1 MKKSINKVL
10 AFLALALTV
19 TSCGDYLEMP
29 DIVRNPLP
37 DGTEEPITGDL
48 VFHGT
53 TETLANWENGDKIS
67 LFDGKSV
74 SIVENSAGSGAVAE
88 FKKAVSEH
96 VSSWLAF
103 YPATENMASTT
114 AMSSIPTM
122 QKATVGSCQ
131 REASMMIAKS
141 STSRL
146 YFRNL
151 AAEVSVVLDMD
162 DITSITLSATDNTP
176 LTGEFTVDYSNDD
189 PIVEASGTS
198 VNYVT
203 LEGNIERGKEYR
215 FAVLP
220 THVEG
225 FALVAKNANGEEV
238 AHNVSNNV
246 AHLTAGSILDLGTI
260 KADVDLPKTYRIAHM
275 WLWGGTGAEYDC
287 SKLWDMFEKA
297 GCFDSEDG
305 RGIDALKDDVLEMY
319 PDGTFKNWAGEDAR
333 HWWMAFDKS
342 QTPSQYKSL
351 DMSAYYS
358 VLPKNE
364 GTYTINADTITF
376 THEDG
381 RVTTGTIV
389 GPGTY
394 ELPGCSPA
402 KSVTITTM
410 AIKFVL
416 PSAPD
421 DWDHSWDDYGVF
433 YRKPR
438 QLYVELEQM
447 PAGYVTPEES
457 KTVDNVVFVEP
468 ADPEPDFDIT
478 TLPGSYKVKAL
489 RVNGGS
495 GDDPAFVD
503 PVEKSWCWDE
513 SIWWESDNRLEIT
526 STTLNYWS
534 GDDEKFWDYKWHG
547 GQSDE
552 VDMSHVYGI
561 LPHGE
566 TNYSLDIATME
577 MTIGDRKAK
586 LLAPGTHHFSAGN
599 RDLTIDNGCIAIHF
613 HIMDMVDAT
622 PERWTDVDRFVN
634 APIDWVMIFEYIQQE

>member
-1 MKKSINKVL
+1 MKKSIKKVF
-10 AFLALALTV
+10 AFLALASAV
-19 TSCGDYLEMP
+19 ASCGDYLEMP
-29 DIVRNPLP
+29 DIIKNPLP
-37 DGTEEPITGDL
+37 DGSDEPITGDL

-74 SIVENSAGSGAVAE
+74 SIVENSASSGTVAE
-88 FKKAVSEH
+88 FKKAVPEL

-103 YPATENMASTT
+103 YPATENMTSTA
-114 AMSSIPTM
+114 AMSSIPTV
-122 QKATVGSCQ
+122 QIAKVGSCQ
-131 REASMMIAKS
+131 REASKMIAKS

-162 DITSITLSATDNTP
+162 NIKSITLTATDGTP
-176 LTGEFTVDYSNDD
+176 LSGDFTVDYSNDD
-189 PIVEASGTS
+189 PIVKATGTTTNC
-198 VNYVT
+198 VM
-203 LEGNIERGKEYR
+203 LEGDIERGKEYR

-220 THVEG
+220 NLVGG
-225 FALVAKNANGEEV
+225 FSLVARNADGEEV
-238 AHNVSNNV
+238 AHHVSSNG
-246 AHLTAGSILDLGTI
+246 ARLTAGSIFNLGTI
-260 KADVDLPKTYRIAHM
+260 KADADLPKTFHITHM

-319 PDGTFKNWAGEDAR
+319 PDGVFKNWAGEDAR

-342 QTPSQYKSL
+342 QTPSGYKSL

-364 GTYTINADTITF
+364 GTYTISENTITF
-376 THEDG
+376 THEDEK
-381 RVTTGTIV
+381 VTIGTIV

-421 DWDHSWDDYGVF
+421 DWDHAWDDYGVF

-447 PAGYVTPEES
+447 PAGYVTPEKS

-622 PERWTDVDRFVN
+622 SQRWTDVDRFVN
-634 APIDWVMIFEYIQQE
+634 APIDWVMIFEKQ

>member
-1 MKKSINKVL
+1 MKKSIKKVF
-10 AFLALALTV
+10 AFLALTSAV
-19 TSCGDYLEMP
+19 ASCGDYLEMP
-29 DIVRNPLP
+29 DIIKNPLP
-37 DGTEEPITGDL
+37 DGSDEPIVGDL

-53 TETLANWENGDKIS
+53 TEKLANWENGDKIS

-74 SIVENSAGSGAVAE
+74 SIVENSASSGTVAE
-88 FKKAVSEH
+88 FKKAVPEL

-103 YPATENMASTT
+103 YPATENMTST
-114 AMSSIPTM
+114 AAVSSIPTV
-122 QKATVGSCQ
+122 QIAKVGSCQ
-131 REASMMIAKS
+131 REASKMIAKS

-162 DITSITLSATDNTP
+162 NIKSITLTATDGTP
-176 LTGEFTVDYSNDD
+176 LSGDFTVDYSNDD
-189 PIVEASGTS
+189 PIVKATGTTTNC
-198 VNYVT
+198 VL
-203 LEGNIERGKEYR
+203 LEGDIERGKEYR

-220 THVEG
+220 NLVGG
-225 FALVAKNANGEEV
+225 FSLVARNADGEEV
-238 AHNVSNNV
+238 AHNVSSNG
-246 AHLTAGSILDLGTI
+246 ALLTAGSIFNLGTI
-260 KADVDLPKTYRIAHM
+260 KADADLPKTFHITHM

-287 SKLWDMFEKA
+287 SKLWDMFEKT

-319 PDGTFKNWAGEDAR
+319 PDGVFKNWAGEDAR

-342 QTPSQYKSL
+342 QTPSGYKSL

-364 GTYTINADTITF
+364 GTYTISENTIIF
-376 THEDG
+376 THEDEK
-381 RVTTGTIV
+381 VTIGTIV

-421 DWDHSWDDYGVF
+421 DWDHAWDDYGVF

-447 PAGYVTPEES
+447 PAGYVTPEKS

-622 PERWTDVDRFVN
+622 SQRWTDVDRFVN
-634 APIDWVMIFEYIQQE
+634 APIDWVMIFEKQ

>member
-1 MKKSINKVL
+1 MKKSIKKIF
-10 AFLALALTV
+10 AFLALTSAV
-19 TSCGDYLEMP
+19 ASCGDYLEMP
-29 DIVRNPLP
+29 DIIKNPLP
-37 DGTEEPITGDL
+37 DGSDEPITGDL

-74 SIVENSAGSGAVAE
+74 SIVENSASSGTVAE
-88 FKKAVSEH
+88 FKKAVPEL

-103 YPATENMASTT
+103 YPATENMTST
-114 AMSSIPTM
+114 AAVSSIPTV
-122 QKATVGSCQ
+122 QIAKVGSCQ
-131 REASMMIAKS
+131 REASKMIAKS

-162 DITSITLSATDNTP
+162 NIKSITLTATDGTP
-176 LTGEFTVDYSNDD
+176 LSGDFTVDYSNDD
-189 PIVEASGTS
+189 PIVKATGTTTD
-198 VNYVT
+198 YVT
-203 LEGNIERGKEYR
+203 LEGDIERGKEYR

-220 THVEG
+220 NLVDG
-225 FALVAKNANGEEV
+225 FSLVARNADGEEV
-238 AHNVSNNV
+238 AHNVSSNG
-246 AHLTAGSILDLGTI
+246 ALLTAGSIFNLGTI
-260 KADVDLPKTYRIAHM
+260 KADADLPKTFHITHM

-287 SKLWDMFEKA
+287 SKLWDMFEKT

-319 PDGTFKNWAGEDAR
+319 PDGVFKNWAGEDAR

-342 QTPSQYKSL
+342 QTPSGYKSL

-364 GTYTINADTITF
+364 GTYTISENTITF
-376 THEDG
+376 THEDEK
-381 RVTTGTIV
+381 VTIGTIV

-421 DWDHSWDDYGVF
+421 DWDHAWDDYGVF

-447 PAGYVTPEES
+447 PAGYVTPEKS

-586 LLAPGTHHFSAGN
+586 LLAPGTHHFSSGN

-622 PERWTDVDRFVN
+622 SQRWTDVDRFVN
-634 APIDWVMIFEYIQQE
+634 APIDWVMIFEKQ

>member
-1 MKKSINKVL
+1 MKKSIKKVFAL
-10 AFLALALTV
+10 LALALAV
-19 TSCGDYLEMP
+19 ASCGDYLEMP
-29 DIVRNPLP
+29 DIIKNPLP
-37 DGTEEPITGDL
+37 DGSDEPITGDL

-67 LFDGKSV
+67 LFDGRSV
-74 SIVENSAGSGAVAE
+74 SIVENSASSGTVAE
-88 FKKAVSEH
+88 FKKAVPEL

-103 YPATENMASTT
+103 YPATENMTSTS
-114 AMSSIPTM
+114 AMSSIPTV
-122 QKATVGSCQ
+122 QIAKVGSCQ
-131 REASMMIAKS
+131 REASKMIAKS

-162 DITSITLSATDNTP
+162 NIKSITLTATDGTP
-176 LTGEFTVDYSNDD
+176 LSGDFTVDYSNDD
-189 PIVEASGTS
+189 PIVKATGTTTNC
-198 VNYVT
+198 VM
-203 LEGNIERGKEYR
+203 LEGDIERGKEYR

-220 THVEG
+220 NLVGG
-225 FALVAKNANGEEV
+225 FSLVARNADGEEV
-238 AHNVSNNV
+238 AHNVSSNG
-246 AHLTAGSILDLGTI
+246 ARLTAGSIFNLGTI
-260 KADVDLPKTYRIAHM
+260 KADADLPKTFHITHM

-287 SKLWDMFEKA
+287 SKLWDMFEKT

-319 PDGTFKNWAGEDAR
+319 PDGVFKNWAGEDAR

-342 QTPSQYKSL
+342 QTPSGYKSL

-364 GTYTINADTITF
+364 GTYTISENTITF
-376 THEDG
+376 THEDET
-381 RVTTGTIV
+381 VTIGTIV

-421 DWDHSWDDYGVF
+421 DWDHAWDDYGVF

-447 PAGYVTPEES
+447 PAGYVTPEKS

-478 TLPGSYKVKAL
+478 TLPGSYKVKGL
-489 RVNGGS
+489 RLNGGS

-599 RDLTIDNGCIAIHF
+599 RDLTVDNGCIAIHF

-622 PERWTDVDRFVN
+622 SQRWTDVDRFVN
-634 APIDWVMIFEYIQQE
+634 APIDWVMIFEKQ

>member
-1 MKKSINKVL
+1 MKNSIKKIF
-10 AFLALALTV
+10 AFLALTSAV
-19 TSCGDYLEMP
+19 ASCGDYLEMP
-29 DIVRNPLP
+29 DIIKNPLP
-37 DGTEEPITGDL
+37 DGSDEPIVGDL

-74 SIVENSAGSGAVAE
+74 SIVENSASSGTVAE
-88 FKKAVSEH
+88 FKKAVPEL

-103 YPATENMASTT
+103 YPATENMTSTS
-114 AMSSIPTM
+114 AMSSIPTV
-122 QKATVGSCQ
+122 QIAKLVSCQ
-131 REASMMIAKS
+131 REASKMIAKS

-162 DITSITLSATDNTP
+162 NIKSITLTATDGTP
-176 LTGEFTVDYSNDD
+176 LTGDFTVDYSNDD
-189 PIVEASGTS
+189 PIVKATGTTTNC
-198 VNYVT
+198 VL
-203 LEGNIERGKEYR
+203 LEGDIERGKEYR

-220 THVEG
+220 NLVGG
-225 FALVAKNANGEEV
+225 FSLVARNADGEEV
-238 AHNVSNNV
+238 AHNVSSNG
-246 AHLTAGSILDLGTI
+246 ALLTAGSIFNLGTI
-260 KADVDLPKTYRIAHM
+260 KADADLPKTFHITHM

-287 SKLWDMFEKA
+287 SKLWDMFEKT

-319 PDGTFKNWAGEDAR
+319 PDGVFKNWAGEDAR

-342 QTPSQYKSL
+342 QTPSGYKSL

-364 GTYTINADTITF
+364 GTYTISENTIIF
-376 THEDG
+376 THEDEK
-381 RVTTGTIV
+381 VTIGTIV

-421 DWDHSWDDYGVF
+421 DWDHAWDDYGVF

-447 PAGYVTPEES
+447 PAGYVTPEKS

-622 PERWTDVDRFVN
+622 SQRWTDVDRFVN
-634 APIDWVMIFEYIQQE
+634 APIDWVMIFEKQ

>member
-1 MKKSINKVL
+1 MTSAV
-10 AFLALALTV
+10 A
-19 TSCGDYLEMP
+19 SCGDYLEMP
-29 DIVRNPLP
+29 DIIKNPLP
-37 DGTEEPITGDL
+37 DGSDEPIVGDL

-74 SIVENSAGSGAVAE
+74 SIVENSASSGTVAE
-88 FKKAVSEH
+88 FKKAVPEL

-103 YPATENMASTT
+103 YPATENMTST
-114 AMSSIPTM
+114 AAVSSIPTV
-122 QKATVGSCQ
+122 QIAKVGSCQ
-131 REASMMIAKS
+131 REASKMIAKS

-162 DITSITLSATDNTP
+162 NIKSITLTATDGTP
-176 LTGEFTVDYSNDD
+176 LTGDFTVDYSNDD
-189 PIVEASGTS
+189 PIVKATGTTTNC
-198 VNYVT
+198 VL
-203 LEGNIERGKEYR
+203 LEGDIERGKEYR

-220 THVEG
+220 NLVGG
-225 FALVAKNANGEEV
+225 FSLVARNADGEEV
-238 AHNVSNNV
+238 AHNVSSNG
-246 AHLTAGSILDLGTI
+246 ALLTAGSIFNLGTI
-260 KADVDLPKTYRIAHM
+260 KADADLPKTFHITHM

-287 SKLWDMFEKA
+287 SKLWDMFEKT

-319 PDGTFKNWAGEDAR
+319 PDGVFKNWAGEDAR

-342 QTPSQYKSL
+342 QTPSGYKSL

-364 GTYTINADTITF
+364 GTYTISENTIIF
-376 THEDG
+376 THEDEK
-381 RVTTGTIV
+381 VTIGTIV

-421 DWDHSWDDYGVF
+421 DWDHAWDDYGVF

-447 PAGYVTPEES
+447 PAGYVTPEKS

-622 PERWTDVDRFVN
+622 SQRWTDVDRFVN
-634 APIDWVMIFEYIQQE
+634 APIDWVMIFEKQ

>member
-1 MKKSINKVL
+1 MKKSTKKVFAL
-10 AFLALALTV
+10 LALAWSV
-19 TSCGDYLEMP
+19 ASCGDYLEMP
-29 DIVRNPLP
+29 AIVKRPLP
-37 DGTEEPITGDL
+37 DGSDEPIVGDL

-53 TETLANWENGDKIS
+53 TETLAHWENGDKIS
-67 LFDGKSV
+67 LFDGRSV
-74 SIVENSAGSGAVAE
+74 SIVENSAGPGAVAE
-88 FKKAVSEH
+88 FRKAVPEH

-103 YPATENMASTT
+103 YPATENMTSTA
-114 AMSSIPTM
+114 AMSSLPTV
-122 QKATVGSCQ
+122 QIAKVGSCQ
-131 REASMMIAKS
+131 REASRMIAKS

-151 AAEVSVVLDMD
+151 VAEVSVVLDMD
-162 DITSITLSATDNTP
+162 DIRSITLTAADGTP
-176 LTGEFTVDYSNDD
+176 LTGEFTVDYSDDD
-189 PIVEASGTS
+189 PIVEATGSTTD
-198 VNYVT
+198 YVS

-220 THVEG
+220 NHVEG
-225 FALVAKNANGEEV
+225 FSLVATNANGEEV
-238 AHNVSNNV
+238 AHHVSGKG
-246 AHLTAGSILDLGTI
+246 ARLASGSIIDLGTI
-260 KADVDLPKTYRIAHM
+260 KADADLPKTFHIRHM

-319 PDGTFKNWAGEDAR
+319 PDGVFRNWAGEDAR

-351 DMSAYYS
+351 DMSASYS
-358 VLPKNE
+358 VLPRNE
-364 GTYTINADTITF
+364 GTYTISGNTITF
-376 THEDG
+376 THEDET
-381 RVTTGTIV
+381 VTTGTIV

-394 ELPGCSPA
+394 ELPGCVPA

-421 DWDHSWDDYGVF
+421 DWEHTWDDYGVF

-438 QLYVELEQM
+438 QLYIELEPM

-468 ADPEPDFDIT
+468 EDPEPEFDVT
-478 TLPGSYKVKAL
+478 TLPGSYKVKGL
-489 RVNGGS
+489 RLNGGS

-577 MTIGDRKAK
+577 MTIGNQKAK
-586 LLAPGTHHFSAGN
+586 LLTPGTHHFSAGN

-622 PERWTDVDRFVN
+622 SQRWTDVDRFVN
-634 APIDWVMIFEYIQQE
+634 APIDWVMIFEKL

>member
-1 MKKSINKVL
+1 MKKSIKKVFAL
-10 AFLALALTV
+10 LALALAV
-19 TSCGDYLEMP
+19 ASCGDYLEMP
-29 DIVRNPLP
+29 DIIKNPLP
-37 DGTEEPITGDL
+37 DGSDEPITGDL

-67 LFDGKSV
+67 LFDGRSV
-74 SIVENSAGSGAVAE
+74 SIVENSASSGTVAE
-88 FKKAVSEH
+88 FKKAVPEL

-103 YPATENMASTT
+103 YPATENMTSTS
-114 AMSSIPTM
+114 AMSSIPTV
-122 QKATVGSCQ
+122 QIAKVGSCQ
-131 REASMMIAKS
+131 REASKMIAKS

-162 DITSITLSATDNTP
+162 NIKSITLTATDGTP
-176 LTGEFTVDYSNDD
+176 LSGDFTVDYSNDD
-189 PIVEASGTS
+189 PIVKATGTTTNC
-198 VNYVT
+198 VM
-203 LEGNIERGKEYR
+203 LEGDIERGKEYR

-220 THVEG
+220 NLVGG
-225 FALVAKNANGEEV
+225 FSLVARNADGEEV
-238 AHNVSNNV
+238 AHNVSSNG
-246 AHLTAGSILDLGTI
+246 ARLTAGSIFNLGTI
-260 KADVDLPKTYRIAHM
+260 KADADLPKTFHITHM

-319 PDGTFKNWAGEDAR
+319 PDGVFKNWAGEDAR

-342 QTPSQYKSL
+342 QTPSGYKSL

-364 GTYTINADTITF
+364 GTYTISENTITF
-376 THEDG
+376 THEDET
-381 RVTTGTIV
+381 VTIGTIV

-421 DWDHSWDDYGVF
+421 DWDHAWDDYGVF

-447 PAGYVTPEES
+447 PAGYVTPEKS

-599 RDLTIDNGCIAIHF
+599 RDLTVDNGCIAIHF

-622 PERWTDVDRFVN
+622 SQRWTDVDRFVN
-634 APIDWVMIFEYIQQE
+634 APIDWVMIFEKQ

>member
-1 MKKSINKVL
+1 MKKSIKKVFAL
-10 AFLALALTV
+10 LALALAV
-19 TSCGDYLEMP
+19 ASCGDYLEMP
-29 DIVRNPLP
+29 DIIKNPLP
-37 DGTEEPITGDL
+37 DGSDEPITGDL

-67 LFDGKSV
+67 LFDGRSV
-74 SIVENSAGSGAVAE
+74 SIVENSASSGTVAE
-88 FKKAVSEH
+88 FKKAVPEL

-103 YPATENMASTT
+103 YPATENMTSTS
-114 AMSSIPTM
+114 AMSSIPTV
-122 QKATVGSCQ
+122 QIAKVGSCQ
-131 REASMMIAKS
+131 REASKMIAKS

-162 DITSITLSATDNTP
+162 NIKSITLTATDGTP
-176 LTGEFTVDYSNDD
+176 LSGDFTVDYSNDD
-189 PIVEASGTS
+189 PIVKATGTTTNC
-198 VNYVT
+198 VM
-203 LEGNIERGKEYR
+203 LEGDIERGKEYR

-220 THVEG
+220 NLVDG
-225 FALVAKNANGEEV
+225 FSLVARNADGEEV
-238 AHNVSNNV
+238 AHNVSSNG
-246 AHLTAGSILDLGTI
+246 ARLTAGSIFNLGTI
-260 KADVDLPKTYRIAHM
+260 KADADLPKTFHITHM

-287 SKLWDMFEKA
+287 SKLWDMFEKT

-319 PDGTFKNWAGEDAR
+319 PDGVFKNWAGEDAR

-342 QTPSQYKSL
+342 QTPSGYKSL

-364 GTYTINADTITF
+364 GTYTISENTITF
-376 THEDG
+376 THEDET
-381 RVTTGTIV
+381 VTIGTIV

-421 DWDHSWDDYGVF
+421 DWDHAWDDYGVF

-447 PAGYVTPEES
+447 PAGYVTPEKS

-599 RDLTIDNGCIAIHF
+599 RDLTVDNGCIAIHF

-622 PERWTDVDRFVN
+622 SQRWTDVDRFVN
-634 APIDWVMIFEYIQQE
+634 APIDWVMIFEKQ

>member
-1 MKKSINKVL
+1 MKKSIKKIF
-10 AFLALALTV
+10 AFLALTSAV
-19 TSCGDYLEMP
+19 ASCGDYLEMP
-29 DIVRNPLP
+29 DIIKNPLP
-37 DGTEEPITGDL
+37 DGSDEPIVGDL

-74 SIVENSAGSGAVAE
+74 SIVENSASSGTVAE
-88 FKKAVSEH
+88 FKKAVPEL

-103 YPATENMASTT
+103 YPATENMTST
-114 AMSSIPTM
+114 AAVSSIPTV
-122 QKATVGSCQ
+122 QIAKVGSCQ
-131 REASMMIAKS
+131 REASKMIAKS

-162 DITSITLSATDNTP
+162 NIKSITLTATDGTP
-176 LTGEFTVDYSNDD
+176 LTGDFTVDYSNDD
-189 PIVEASGTS
+189 PIVKATGTTT
-198 VNYVT
+198 NCVT
-203 LEGNIERGKEYR
+203 LEGDIERGKEYR

-220 THVEG
+220 NLVGG
-225 FALVAKNANGEEV
+225 FSLVARNADGEEV
-238 AHNVSNNV
+238 AHNVSSNG
-246 AHLTAGSILDLGTI
+246 ALLTAGSIFNLGTI
-260 KADVDLPKTYRIAHM
+260 KADADLPKTFHITHM

-287 SKLWDMFEKA
+287 SKLWDMFEKT

-319 PDGTFKNWAGEDAR
+319 PDGVFKNWAGEDAR

-342 QTPSQYKSL
+342 QTPSGYKSL

-364 GTYTINADTITF
+364 GTYTISENTITF
-376 THEDG
+376 THEDDK
-381 RVTTGTIV
+381 VTIGTIV

-421 DWDHSWDDYGVF
+421 DWDHAWDDYGVF

-447 PAGYVTPEES
+447 PAGYVTPEKS

-622 PERWTDVDRFVN
+622 SQRWTDVDRFVN
-634 APIDWVMIFEYIQQE
+634 APIDWVMIFEKQ

>member
-1 MKKSINKVL
+1 MKKSIKKVF
-10 AFLALALTV
+10 AFLALTSAV
-19 TSCGDYLEMP
+19 ASCGDYLEMP
-29 DIVRNPLP
+29 DIIKNPLP
-37 DGTEEPITGDL
+37 DGSDEPIVGDL

-74 SIVENSAGSGAVAE
+74 SIVENSASSGTVAE
-88 FKKAVSEH
+88 FKKAVPEL

-103 YPATENMASTT
+103 YPATENMTSTS
-114 AMSSIPTM
+114 AMSSIPTV
-122 QKATVGSCQ
+122 QIAKVGSCQ
-131 REASMMIAKS
+131 REASKMIAKS

-162 DITSITLSATDNTP
+162 NIKSITLTATDGTP
-176 LTGEFTVDYSNDD
+176 LSGDFTVDYSNDD
-189 PIVEASGTS
+189 PIVKATGTTTNC
-198 VNYVT
+198 VL
-203 LEGNIERGKEYR
+203 LEGDIERGKEYR

-220 THVEG
+220 NLVGG
-225 FALVAKNANGEEV
+225 FSLVARNADGEEV
-238 AHNVSNNV
+238 AHNVSSNG
-246 AHLTAGSILDLGTI
+246 ALLTAGSIFNLGTI
-260 KADVDLPKTYRIAHM
+260 KADADLPKTFHITHM

-287 SKLWDMFEKA
+287 SKLWDMFEKT

-319 PDGTFKNWAGEDAR
+319 PDGVFKNWAGEDAR

-342 QTPSQYKSL
+342 QTPSGYKSL

-364 GTYTINADTITF
+364 GTYTISENTITF
-376 THEDG
+376 THEDEK
-381 RVTTGTIV
+381 VTIGTIV

-421 DWDHSWDDYGVF
+421 DWDHAWDDYGVF

-447 PAGYVTPEES
+447 PAGYVTPEKS

-622 PERWTDVDRFVN
+622 SQRWTDVDRFVN
-634 APIDWVMIFEYIQQE
+634 APIDWVMIFEKQ

>member
-1 MKKSINKVL
+1 MKKSIKKVF
-10 AFLALALTV
+10 AFLALTSAV
-19 TSCGDYLEMP
+19 ASCGDYLEMP
-29 DIVRNPLP
+29 DIIKNPLP
-37 DGTEEPITGDL
+37 DGSDEPIVGDL

-74 SIVENSAGSGAVAE
+74 SIVENSASSGTVAE
-88 FKKAVSEH
+88 FKKAVPEL

-103 YPATENMASTT
+103 YPATENMTST
-114 AMSSIPTM
+114 AAVSSIPTV
-122 QKATVGSCQ
+122 QIAKVGSCQ
-131 REASMMIAKS
+131 REASKMIAKS

-162 DITSITLSATDNTP
+162 NIKSITLTATDGTP
-176 LTGEFTVDYSNDD
+176 LTGDFTVDYSNDD
-189 PIVEASGTS
+189 PIVKATGTTTNC
-198 VNYVT
+198 VL
-203 LEGNIERGKEYR
+203 LEGDIERGKEYR

-220 THVEG
+220 NLVDG
-225 FALVAKNANGEEV
+225 FSLVARNADGEEV
-238 AHNVSNNV
+238 AHNVSSNG
-246 AHLTAGSILDLGTI
+246 ALLTAGSIFNLGTI
-260 KADVDLPKTYRIAHM
+260 KADADLPKTFHITHM

-287 SKLWDMFEKA
+287 SKLWDMFEKT

-319 PDGTFKNWAGEDAR
+319 PDGVFKNWAGEDAR

-342 QTPSQYKSL
+342 QTPSGYKSL

-364 GTYTINADTITF
+364 GTYTISENTIIF
-376 THEDG
+376 THEDEK
-381 RVTTGTIV
+381 VTIGTIV

-421 DWDHSWDDYGVF
+421 DWDHAWDDYGVF

-447 PAGYVTPEES
+447 PAGYVTPEKS

-622 PERWTDVDRFVN
+622 SQRWTDVDRFVN
-634 APIDWVMIFEYIQQE
+634 APIDWVMIFEKQ

>member
-1 MKKSINKVL
+1 MKKSIKKVFAL
-10 AFLALALTV
+10 LALALAV
-19 TSCGDYLEMP
+19 ASCGDYLEMP
-29 DIVRNPLP
+29 DIIKNPLP
-37 DGTEEPITGDL
+37 DGSDEPITGDL

-67 LFDGKSV
+67 LFDGRSV
-74 SIVENSAGSGAVAE
+74 SIVENSASSGTVAE
-88 FKKAVSEH
+88 FKKAVPEL

-103 YPATENMASTT
+103 YPATENMTSTS
-114 AMSSIPTM
+114 AMSSIPTV
-122 QKATVGSCQ
+122 QIAKVGSCQ
-131 REASMMIAKS
+131 REASKMIAKS

-162 DITSITLSATDNTP
+162 NIKSITLTATDGTP
-176 LTGEFTVDYSNDD
+176 LSGDFTVDYSNDD
-189 PIVEASGTS
+189 PIVKATGTTTNC
-198 VNYVT
+198 VM
-203 LEGNIERGKEYR
+203 LEGDIERGKEYR

-220 THVEG
+220 NLVGG
-225 FALVAKNANGEEV
+225 FSLVARNADGEEV
-238 AHNVSNNV
+238 AHNVSSNG
-246 AHLTAGSILDLGTI
+246 ARLTAGSIFNLGTI
-260 KADVDLPKTYRIAHM
+260 KADADLPKTFHITHM

-287 SKLWDMFEKA
+287 SKLWDMFEKT

-319 PDGTFKNWAGEDAR
+319 PDGVFKNWAGEDAR

-342 QTPSQYKSL
+342 QTPSGYKSL

-364 GTYTINADTITF
+364 GTYTISENTITF
-376 THEDG
+376 THEDET
-381 RVTTGTIV
+381 VTIGTIV

-410 AIKFVL
+410 AIKFEL

-421 DWDHSWDDYGVF
+421 DWDHAWDDYGVF

-447 PAGYVTPEES
+447 PAGYVTPEKS

-599 RDLTIDNGCIAIHF
+599 RDLTVDNGCIAIHF

-622 PERWTDVDRFVN
+622 SQRWTDVDRFVN
-634 APIDWVMIFEYIQQE
+634 APIDWVMIFEKQ

>member
-1 MKKSINKVL
+1 MKKSIKKVF
-10 AFLALALTV
+10 AFLALTSAV
-19 TSCGDYLEMP
+19 ASCGDYLEMP
-29 DIVRNPLP
+29 DIIKNPLP
-37 DGTEEPITGDL
+37 DGSDEPIVGDL

-74 SIVENSAGSGAVAE
+74 SIVENSASSGTVAE
-88 FKKAVSEH
+88 FKKAVPEL

-103 YPATENMASTT
+103 YPATENMTST
-114 AMSSIPTM
+114 AAVSSIPTV
-122 QKATVGSCQ
+122 QIAKVGSCQ
-131 REASMMIAKS
+131 REASKMIAKS

-162 DITSITLSATDNTP
+162 NIKSITLTATDGTP
-176 LTGEFTVDYSNDD
+176 LSGDFTVDYSNDD
-189 PIVEASGTS
+189 PIVKATGTTTNC
-198 VNYVT
+198 VL
-203 LEGNIERGKEYR
+203 LEGDIERGKEYR

-220 THVEG
+220 NLVGG
-225 FALVAKNANGEEV
+225 FSLVARNADGEEV
-238 AHNVSNNV
+238 AHNVSSNG
-246 AHLTAGSILDLGTI
+246 ALLTAGSIFNLGTI
-260 KADVDLPKTYRIAHM
+260 KADADLPKTFHITHM

-287 SKLWDMFEKA
+287 SKLWDMFEKT

-319 PDGTFKNWAGEDAR
+319 PDGVFKNWAGEDAR

-342 QTPSQYKSL
+342 QTPSGYKSL

-364 GTYTINADTITF
+364 GTYTISENTITF
-376 THEDG
+376 THEDDK
-381 RVTTGTIV
+381 VTIGTIV

-416 PSAPD
+416 PSAAD
-421 DWDHSWDDYGVF
+421 DWDHAWDDYGVF

-438 QLYVELEQM
+438 QLYIELEQM
-447 PAGYVTPEES
+447 PAGYVTPEKS

-622 PERWTDVDRFVN
+622 SQRWTDVDRFVN
-634 APIDWVMIFEYIQQE
+634 APIDWVMIFEKQ

>member
-1 MKKSINKVL
+1 MKKSIKKVF
-10 AFLALALTV
+10 AFLALTSAV
-19 TSCGDYLEMP
+19 ASCGDYLEMP
-29 DIVRNPLP
+29 DIIKNPLP
-37 DGTEEPITGDL
+37 DGSDEPIVGDL

-74 SIVENSAGSGAVAE
+74 SIVENSASSGTVAE
-88 FKKAVSEH
+88 FKKAVPEL

-103 YPATENMASTT
+103 YPATENMTST
-114 AMSSIPTM
+114 AAVSSIPTV
-122 QKATVGSCQ
+122 QIAKVGSCQ
-131 REASMMIAKS
+131 REASKMIAKS

-162 DITSITLSATDNTP
+162 NIKSITLTATDGTP
-176 LTGEFTVDYSNDD
+176 LSGDFTVDYSNDD
-189 PIVEASGTS
+189 PIVKATGTTTNC
-198 VNYVT
+198 VL
-203 LEGNIERGKEYR
+203 LEGDIERGKEYR

-220 THVEG
+220 NLVGG
-225 FALVAKNANGEEV
+225 FSLVARNADGEEV
-238 AHNVSNNV
+238 AHNVSSNG
-246 AHLTAGSILDLGTI
+246 ALLTAGSIFNLGTI
-260 KADVDLPKTYRIAHM
+260 KADADLPKTFHITHM

-287 SKLWDMFEKA
+287 SKLWDMFEKT

-319 PDGTFKNWAGEDAR
+319 PDGVFKNWAGEDAR

-342 QTPSQYKSL
+342 QTPSGYKSL

-364 GTYTINADTITF
+364 GTYTISENTITF
-376 THEDG
+376 THADDK
-381 RVTTGTIV
+381 VTIGTIV

-416 PSAPD
+416 PSAAD
-421 DWDHSWDDYGVF
+421 DWDHAWDDYGVF

-438 QLYVELEQM
+438 QLYIELEQM
-447 PAGYVTPEES
+447 PAGYVTPEKS

-622 PERWTDVDRFVN
+622 SQRWTDVDRFVN
-634 APIDWVMIFEYIQQE
+634 APIDWVMIFEKQ

>member
-1 MKKSINKVL
+1 MKKSTKKVFAL
-10 AFLALALTV
+10 LALAWSV
-19 TSCGDYLEMP
+19 ASCGDYLEMP
-29 DIVRNPLP
+29 AVVKRPLP
-37 DGTEEPITGDL
+37 DGSDEPMVGDL

-53 TETLANWENGDKIS
+53 TETLAHWENGDKIS
-67 LFDGKSV
+67 LFDGRSV
-74 SIVENSAGSGAVAE
+74 SIVENSAGPGAVAE
-88 FKKAVSEH
+88 FRKAVPEH

-103 YPATENMASTT
+103 YPATENMTSTA
-114 AMSSIPTM
+114 AMSSLPTV
-122 QKATVGSCQ
+122 QIAKVGSCQ
-131 REASMMIAKS
+131 REASRMIAKS

-151 AAEVSVVLDMD
+151 VAEVSVVLDMD
-162 DITSITLSATDNTP
+162 DIRSITLTAADGTP
-176 LTGEFTVDYSNDD
+176 LTGEFTVDYSDDD
-189 PIVEASGTS
+189 PIVEATGSTTD
-198 VNYVT
+198 YVS

-220 THVEG
+220 NHVEG
-225 FALVAKNANGEEV
+225 FSLVATNANGEEV
-238 AHNVSNNV
+238 AHHVSGKG
-246 AHLTAGSILDLGTI
+246 ARLASGSIIDLGTI
-260 KADVDLPKTYRIAHM
+260 KADADLPKTFHIRHM

-319 PDGTFKNWAGEDAR
+319 PDGVFRNWAGEDAR

-351 DMSAYYS
+351 DMSASYS
-358 VLPKNE
+358 VLPRNE
-364 GTYTINADTITF
+364 GTYTISGNTITF
-376 THEDG
+376 THEDET
-381 RVTTGTIV
+381 VTTGTIV

-394 ELPGCSPA
+394 ELPGCVPA

-421 DWDHSWDDYGVF
+421 DWEHTWDDYGVF

-438 QLYVELEQM
+438 QLYIELEPM

-468 ADPEPDFDIT
+468 EDPEPEFDVT
-478 TLPGSYKVKAL
+478 TLPGSYKVKGL
-489 RVNGGS
+489 RLNGGS

-577 MTIGDRKAK
+577 MTIGNQKAK
-586 LLAPGTHHFSAGN
+586 LLTPGTHHFSAGN

-622 PERWTDVDRFVN
+622 SQRWTDVDRFVN
-634 APIDWVMIFEYIQQE
+634 APIDWVMIFEKL

>member
-1 MKKSINKVL
+1 M
-10 AFLALALTV
+10 
-19 TSCGDYLEMP
+19 TS
-29 DIVRNPLP
+29 
-37 DGTEEPITGDL
+37 T
-48 VFHGT
+48 
-53 TETLANWENGDKIS
+53 A
-67 LFDGKSV
+67 
-74 SIVENSAGSGAVAE
+74 AV
-88 FKKAVSEH
+88 
-96 VSSWLAF
+96 
-103 YPATENMASTT
+103 
-114 AMSSIPTM
+114 SSIPTV
-122 QKATVGSCQ
+122 QIAKVGSCQ
-131 REASMMIAKS
+131 REASKMIAKS

-162 DITSITLSATDNTP
+162 NIKSITLTATDGTP
-176 LTGEFTVDYSNDD
+176 LTGDFTVDYSNDD
-189 PIVEASGTS
+189 PIVKATGTTTNC
-198 VNYVT
+198 VL
-203 LEGNIERGKEYR
+203 LEGDIERGKEYR

-220 THVEG
+220 NLVDG
-225 FALVAKNANGEEV
+225 FSLVARNADGEEV
-238 AHNVSNNV
+238 AHNVSSNG
-246 AHLTAGSILDLGTI
+246 ALLTAGSIFNLGTI
-260 KADVDLPKTYRIAHM
+260 KADADLPKTFHITHM

-287 SKLWDMFEKA
+287 SKLWDMFEKT

-319 PDGTFKNWAGEDAR
+319 PNGVFKNWAGEDAR

-342 QTPSQYKSL
+342 QTPSGYKSL

-364 GTYTINADTITF
+364 GTYTISENTIIF
-376 THEDG
+376 THEDEK
-381 RVTTGTIV
+381 VTIGTIV

-416 PSAPD
+416 PSAAD
-421 DWDHSWDDYGVF
+421 DWDHAWDDYGVF

-438 QLYVELEQM
+438 QLYIELEQM
-447 PAGYVTPEES
+447 PAGYVTPEKS

-622 PERWTDVDRFVN
+622 SQRWTDVDRFVN
-634 APIDWVMIFEYIQQE
+634 APIDWVMIFEKQ

>member
-1 MKKSINKVL
+1 MKKSIKKVF
-10 AFLALALTV
+10 AFLALASAV
-19 TSCGDYLEMP
+19 ASCGDYLEMP
-29 DIVRNPLP
+29 DIIKNPLP
-37 DGTEEPITGDL
+37 DGSDEPITGDL

-74 SIVENSAGSGAVAE
+74 SIVENSASSGTVAE
-88 FKKAVSEH
+88 FKKAVPEL

-103 YPATENMASTT
+103 YPATENMTST
-114 AMSSIPTM
+114 AAVSSIPTV
-122 QKATVGSCQ
+122 QIAKVGSCQ
-131 REASMMIAKS
+131 REASKMIAKS

-162 DITSITLSATDNTP
+162 NIKSITLTATDGTP
-176 LTGEFTVDYSNDD
+176 LSGDFTVDYSNDD
-189 PIVEASGTS
+189 PIVKATGTTTNC
-198 VNYVT
+198 VM
-203 LEGNIERGKEYR
+203 LEGDIERGKEYR

-220 THVEG
+220 NLVGG
-225 FALVAKNANGEEV
+225 FSLVARNADGEEV
-238 AHNVSNNV
+238 AHNVSSNG
-246 AHLTAGSILDLGTI
+246 ARLTAGSIFNLGTI
-260 KADVDLPKTYRIAHM
+260 KADADLPKTFHITHM

-287 SKLWDMFEKA
+287 SKLWDMFEKT

-319 PDGTFKNWAGEDAR
+319 PDGVFKNWAGEDAR

-342 QTPSQYKSL
+342 QTPSGYKSL

-364 GTYTINADTITF
+364 GTYTISENTITF
-376 THEDG
+376 THEDEK
-381 RVTTGTIV
+381 VTIGTIV

-421 DWDHSWDDYGVF
+421 DWDHAWDDYGVF

-447 PAGYVTPEES
+447 PAGYVTPEKS

-622 PERWTDVDRFVN
+622 SQRWTDVDRFVN
-634 APIDWVMIFEYIQQE
+634 APIDWVMIFEKQ

>member
-1 MKKSINKVL
+1 MKKSIKKVF
-10 AFLALALTV
+10 AFLALTSAV
-19 TSCGDYLEMP
+19 ASCGDYLEMP
-29 DIVRNPLP
+29 DIIKNPLP
-37 DGTEEPITGDL
+37 DGSDEPIVGDL

-74 SIVENSAGSGAVAE
+74 SIVENSASSGTVAE
-88 FKKAVSEH
+88 FKKAVPEL

-103 YPATENMASTT
+103 YPATENMTSTS
-114 AMSSIPTM
+114 AMSSIPTV
-122 QKATVGSCQ
+122 QIAKVGSCQ
-131 REASMMIAKS
+131 REASKMIAKS

-162 DITSITLSATDNTP
+162 NIKSITLTATDGTP
-176 LTGEFTVDYSNDD
+176 LTGDFTVDYSNDD
-189 PIVEASGTS
+189 PIVKATGTTT
-198 VNYVT
+198 NCVT
-203 LEGNIERGKEYR
+203 LEGDIERGKEYR

-220 THVEG
+220 NLVGG
-225 FALVAKNANGEEV
+225 FSLVARNADGEEV
-238 AHNVSNNV
+238 AHNVSSNG
-246 AHLTAGSILDLGTI
+246 ALLTAGSIFNLGTI
-260 KADVDLPKTYRIAHM
+260 KADADLPKTFHITHM

-287 SKLWDMFEKA
+287 SKLWDMFEKT

-319 PDGTFKNWAGEDAR
+319 PDGVFKNWAGEDAR

-342 QTPSQYKSL
+342 QTPSGYKSL

-364 GTYTINADTITF
+364 GTYTISENTITF
-376 THEDG
+376 THEDDK
-381 RVTTGTIV
+381 VTIGTIV

-416 PSAPD
+416 PSAAD
-421 DWDHSWDDYGVF
+421 DWDHAWDDYGVF

-438 QLYVELEQM
+438 QLYIELEQM
-447 PAGYVTPEES
+447 PAGYVTPEKS

-622 PERWTDVDRFVN
+622 SQRWTDVDRFVN
-634 APIDWVMIFEYIQQE
+634 APIDWVMIFEKQ

>member
-1 MKKSINKVL
+1 MKKSIKKVF
-10 AFLALALTV
+10 AFLALTSAV
-19 TSCGDYLEMP
+19 ASCGDYLEMP
-29 DIVRNPLP
+29 DIIKNPLP
-37 DGTEEPITGDL
+37 DGSDEPIVGDL

-74 SIVENSAGSGAVAE
+74 SIVENSASSGTVAE
-88 FKKAVSEH
+88 FKKAVPEL

-103 YPATENMASTT
+103 YPATENMTST
-114 AMSSIPTM
+114 AAVSSIPTV
-122 QKATVGSCQ
+122 QIAKVGSCQ
-131 REASMMIAKS
+131 REASKMIAKS

-162 DITSITLSATDNTP
+162 NIKSITLTATDGTP
-176 LTGEFTVDYSNDD
+176 LSGDFTVDYSNDD
-189 PIVEASGTS
+189 PIVKATGTTTNC
-198 VNYVT
+198 VL
-203 LEGNIERGKEYR
+203 LEGDIERGKEYR

-220 THVEG
+220 NLVGG
-225 FALVAKNANGEEV
+225 FSLVARNADGEEV
-238 AHNVSNNV
+238 AHNVSSNG
-246 AHLTAGSILDLGTI
+246 ALLTAGSIFNLGTI
-260 KADVDLPKTYRIAHM
+260 KADADLPKTFHITHM

-287 SKLWDMFEKA
+287 SKLWDMFEKT

-319 PDGTFKNWAGEDAR
+319 PDGVFKNWAGEDAR

-342 QTPSQYKSL
+342 QTPSGYKSL
-351 DMSAYYS
+351 DMSADDK
-358 VLPKNE
+358 V
-364 GTYTINADTITF
+364 TI
-376 THEDG
+376 
-381 RVTTGTIV
+381 GTIV

-416 PSAPD
+416 PSAAD
-421 DWDHSWDDYGVF
+421 DWDHAWDDYGVF

-438 QLYVELEQM
+438 QLYIELEQM
-447 PAGYVTPEES
+447 PAGYVTPEKS

-622 PERWTDVDRFVN
+622 SQRWTDVDRFVN
-634 APIDWVMIFEYIQQE
+634 APIDWVMIFEKQ

>member
-1 MKKSINKVL
+1 MEKSIKNIF

-29 DIVRNPLP
+29 DIIKNMLP
-37 DGTEEPITGDL
+37 DGSEEPVVGDV

-53 TETLANWENGDKIS
+53 TETLAEWENGDKIS

-74 SIVENSAGSGAVAE
+74 SVVENAASGGTVAE
-88 FKKAVSEH
+88 FKKVVPERVA
-96 VSSWLAF
+96 SWLAF
-103 YPATENMASTT
+103 YPATQKMASTT
-114 AMSSIPTM
+114 ASSVIPAV
-122 QKATVGSCQ
+122 QRATEGTCQ
-131 REASMMIAKS
+131 REAAQMIAKS

-146 YFRNL
+146 YFRNIV
-151 AAEVSVVLDMD
+151 AEVSVVLDMD
-162 DITSITLSATDNTP
+162 DINSITLTAADGTS
-176 LTGEFTVDYSNDD
+176 LSGEFTVDYSTDD
-189 PIVEASGTS
+189 PAIEAGGNAA
-198 VNYVT
+198 NYVT
-203 LEGNIERGKEYR
+203 LEGRMERGREYR

-220 THVEG
+220 ALVDG
-225 FALVAKNANGEEV
+225 FSLVAKNVKGEEV
-238 AHNVSNNV
+238 AHHVTHNV
-246 AHLTAGSILDLGTI
+246 ALLTAGSTYDLGTV
-260 KADVDLPKTYRIAHM
+260 KADADLPKTYRISHM

-305 RGIDALKDDVLEMY
+305 RGINALKDDVLELH
-319 PDGTFKNWAGEDAR
+319 PDGTLKNWAGEDAR

-342 QTPSQYKSL
+342 QTPSKYKPL
-351 DMSAYYS
+351 DMSQYYS

-364 GTYTINADTITF
+364 GSYTVSGNTITF

-381 RVTTGTIV
+381 KVTTGTMV

-416 PSAPD
+416 PNAPD

-438 QLYVELEQM
+438 QLYMELEQM

-457 KTVDNVVFVEP
+457 KTTDKVVFVEP
-468 ADPEPDFDIT
+468 ADPEPEFDIT
-478 TLPGSYKVKAL
+478 SLPGSYKVKAL

-495 GDDPAFVD
+495 GNDPAFVD
-503 PVEKSWCWDE
+503 PVDKSWCWDE
-513 SIWWESDNRLEIT
+513 SIWWESDNRLEVT
-526 STTLNYWS
+526 SSTINYWA
-534 GDDEKFWDYKWHG
+534 GNDEKFWNYKWHG

-552 VDMSHVYGI
+552 VDMSKVYGI
-561 LPHGE
+561 LPHGIS
-566 TNYSLDIATME
+566 NFSLNTTTMDF
-577 MTIGDRKAK
+577 TINGNIHAK
-586 LLAPGTHHFSAGN
+586 LLTPGTHHFSAGN
-599 RDLTIDNGCIAIHF
+599 RDLTVDNGCIAIHF
-613 HIMDMVDAT
+613 HIMEMIDAT
-622 PERWTDVDRFVN
+622 SQRWTDVDRFVN
-634 APIDWVMIFEYIQQE
+634 APIDWVMIFEKQ